1 MWVVDTKILNVED
14 TCQPL
19 NINMSTPEYK
29 CELLN
34 IKVSTIEHKHELFS
48 IE

>member
-1 MWVVDTKILNVED
+1 MSAVEYKCE
-14 TCQPL
+14 TL

-34 IKVSTIEHKHELFS
+34 IKIQPLN
-48 IE
+48 INMNC